1 MFFTPELNY
10 THNKLKVQVYHM
22 KAGKLS
28 ESVLKRS
35 VLKTIK
41 YKSDDMYTFANVGM
55 MQQFLKMELLCHHV
69 WQV

>member
-1 MFFTPELNY
+1 
-10 THNKLKVQVYHM
+10 M

-41 YKSDDMYTFANVGM
+41 YKSDDMYTFANVGNDAAVSKDGTVM
-55 MQQFLKMELLCHHV
+55 AS
-69 WQV
+69 